1 MSPSPSRRRRSKG
14 KAAAGGKGARR
25 SAAKRSRAKA
35 GRPKKAQPP
44 RIDPD
49 RPFWAND
56 EGEAEVRAI
65 TGSVRSTRDPTAL
78 VRSLGSPPIGRFADS
93 AEHYY
98 APVYEKAQ
106 RFAIA
111 MATANGV
118 LLVDGGDDDDG
129 SATAAD
135 GGDEGLAG

>member
-1 MSPSPSRRRRSKG
+1 MSPSPSRRRRPKG
-14 KAAAGGKGARR
+14 KAPAAGKGG
-25 SAAKRSRAKA
+25 KRSRTKA
-35 GRPKKAQPP
+35 GRAKQARPP
-44 RIDPD
+44 TIDPD
-49 RPFWAND
+49 RSFWAND
-56 EGEAEVRAI
+56 AGETEVRAI

-93 AEHYY
+93 AQHYY

-118 LLVDGGDDDDG
+118 LLVGGDEDDDDEDDDRSDDASQG
-129 SATAAD
+129 SPVSRS
-135 GGDEGLAG
+135 